1 MFSSMNRTTTTKTP
15 RSPVALS
22 ALTISLALLASC
34 GGSGSTTSGGAAPP
48 SIASGA
54 GQVVIS
60 GAINKTY
67 TSEKSN
73 AVKILH
79 RVAINVVEEFPCG
92 VDIKVPIDMQSGT
105 YPVGE
110 YLQTPIAD
118 VTAEYTPDCG
128 KNERY
133 LSTQGTLKM
142 TVSGKKYRGAFEF
155 TARLNIDQ
163 SKTIQVSGSFSD
175 VSLP

>member
-1 MFSSMNRTTTTKTP
+1 MFNSMNRTLMNKTAC
-15 RSPVALS
+15 SPIALS
-22 ALTISLALLASC
+22 VLALVITLLAAC
-34 GGSGSTTSGGAAPP
+34 GGSCSTTSGGGAPP

-79 RVAINVVEEFPCG
+79 RVAINVAEEFPCG

-118 VTAEYTPDCG
+118 VTGEYRPDCG
-128 KNERY
+128 ENERY
-133 LSTQGTLKM
+133 LSTQGTLKL
-142 TVSGKKYRGAFEF
+142 TVSGKKYSGTFEF
-155 TARLNIDQ
+155 TARHNIDH
-163 SKTIQVSGSFSD
+163 SKTIQVSGSFND